1 MKKDIAMPG
10 TYLGA
15 EEEYLPGENA
25 YVDSEGNVFSDSVG
39 VPSFDQKQHTVSVLK
54 DKQVKILEE
63 GTIILGTV
71 SLVKDNVVLVDMKH
85 AEKDS
90 KKMNIHMSM
99 GVIAVFNAASG
110 YVKTLTTLFKIGD
123 IVKVRVALVN
133 RHTIELETRSA
144 PELGVIKGFCT
155 RCRKPLKLFDQFLKC
170 GSCSNEEQRKLS
182 TEYVLK

>member
-25 YVDSEGNVFSDSVG
+25 YVDNEGNVFSDSVG

-63 GTIILGTV
+63 GTIILGKV
-71 SLVKDNVVLVDMKH
+71 SLVKDNVVLVEMQH

-90 KKMNIHMSM
+90 KKLNIHMSM
-99 GVIAVFNAASG
+99 GVIAIFNAENS
-110 YVKTLTTLFKIGD
+110 YVKTLSALFKIGD
-123 IVKVRVALVN
+123 IVKCRVAMVS
-133 RHTIELETRSA
+133 RHTIELETRSS
-144 PELGVIKGFCT
+144 PDLGVIKGFCT
-155 RCRKPLKLFDQFLKC
+155 RCRTPLKLFGQTLKC
-170 GSCSNEEQRKLS
+170 TGCSNEEQRKLS
-182 TEYVLK
+182 SEYVLK